1 MKIFSPFKV
10 GLIVIISIIS
20 FISFNSFVKKNIT
33 SEGKNNY
40 YIELDDSSGIVK
52 NSNVKIAGINVGF
65 IENIELNESQTKAK
79 LTIAVNKNIKLKKDS
94 VIIKKQSSIMG
105 DNFLELV
112 TGNSKEDLLPDSE
125 IKNKIEAVS
134 INGVV
139 EDLKKIT
146 NNLND
151 ISEKLKIA
159 VNENTLTS
167 LNNTIK
173 NLELITFVL
182 SGLLSDKKDD
192 ILKTIDDAKAFF
204 NDMKEVTPQNIY
216 KNAKDGILNI
226 FK

>member
-20 FISFNSFVKKNIT
+20 FVSFNSFVKKNIT

-40 YIELDDSSGIVK
+40 YVELDDSSGIVK

-112 TGNSKEDLLPDSE
+112 TGNSKENLLPNSE
-125 IKNKIEAVS
+125 ITNKIEAVS

-192 ILKTIDDAKAFF
+192 ILKTIDDARAFF
-204 NDMKEVTPQNIY
+204 KDMKEITPQNLY

>member
-20 FISFNSFVKKNIT
+20 FISFNSFIKKNVT
-33 SEGKNNY
+33 SKGKNNY

-105 DNFLELV
+105 DNFLELI

-204 NDMKEVTPQNIY
+204 HDMKEVTPQNIY

>member
-20 FISFNSFVKKNIT
+20 FISFNSFIKKNIT

-105 DNFLELV
+105 DNFLELI

>member
-105 DNFLELV
+105 DNFLELI

>member
-105 DNFLELV
+105 DNFLELI

-151 ISEKLKIA
+151 ISVKLKIA

>member
-20 FISFNSFVKKNIT
+20 FVSFNSFVKKNIT

-40 YIELDDSSGIVK
+40 YVELDDSSGIVK

-112 TGNSKEDLLPDSE
+112 TGNSKENLLPNSE
-125 IKNKIEAVS
+125 ITNKIEAVS

-146 NNLND
+146 TPLIETASILFV
-151 ISEKLKIA
+151 ISELQ
-159 VNENTLTS
+159 
-167 LNNTIK
+167 IK
-173 NLELITFVL
+173 
-182 SGLLSDKKDD
+182 
-192 ILKTIDDAKAFF
+192 
-204 NDMKEVTPQNIY
+204 
-216 KNAKDGILNI
+216 
-226 FK
+226 